1 MKLLRKSM
9 IIALWVELASL
20 FLAGLFSSGSLAV
33 VRAIW
38 ALHAV
43 GDILAGP
50 LFRNA
55 GRSAGPWYILFL
67 AIIQWAIYVIA
78 FLAAGSI
85 AQMWRRSPP
94 NRVGGRIDLPPP
106 TPPDMRV
113 RVRRF
118 LAVPKD

>member
-20 FLAGLFSSGSLAV
+20 FVAGLFSSGSLAV

-38 ALHAV
+38 KLHAV

-67 AIIQWAIYVIA
+67 AIVQWAVYVIV
-78 FLAAGSI
+78 FLAAAII
-85 AQMWRRSPP
+85 AQRWRRSRPNKSAGPNGGPAEPP
-94 NRVGGRIDLPPP
+94 GNSGVGGGPHS
-106 TPPDMRV
+106 V
-113 RVRRF
+113 S
-118 LAVPKD
+118 